1 MNIWEDSN
9 NSPDEKIVLD
19 NGYYFNR
26 TEFDAHN
33 EFLLA
38 KNRRGGNKVTAKLVE
53 TLYEGDN
60 KRSSQSSSEG

>member
-19 NGYYFNR
+19 NGYYFKR

-38 KNRRGGNKVTAKLVE
+38 KNRRGGNKVTAKLAE
-53 TLYEGDN
+53 KLYERDN
-60 KRSSQSSSEG
+60 KGSSESPSEG